1 MAIERALVVF
11 AHPDDA
17 EFGSSGTVAKWTR
30 EGARVRY
37 VCVTDG
43 SAGSN
48 EPGARRDELAALRK
62 DEQMAACAVL
72 GVEDCAFLGIPDGSV
87 EVTLDLRRAITRE
100 VRAFRPDIFLVPDPV
115 RMWDSERRYINHIDH
130 RNVGLACLAVVNPDA
145 PTRPQFPEL
154 LDEGCEPFDIPSM
167 WMPSW
172 DQDVDTFVDITE
184 TIDLKIQA
192 LRCHKSQIGDWPV
205 DEFIR
210 ERARQRGEAKGLRFA
225 ESFRTFRLKDEP
237 DTDSTGG
244 EPIGEGDVDEPSEST
259 EER

>member
-1 MAIERALVVF
+1 MAFERALVVF

-17 EFGSSGTVAKWTR
+17 EFGSSGTVAKWTN
-30 EGARVRY
+30 EGVRVRY

-48 EPGARRDELAALRK
+48 EPGARRDELAVLRK
-62 DEQMAACAVL
+62 DEQLAACEVL
-72 GVEDCAFLGIPDGSV
+72 GVEECTFLGVPDGSV
-87 EVTLDLRRAITRE
+87 EVTLDIRRGITRE
-100 VRAFRPDIFLVPDPV
+100 VRRFRPDVFVVPDPV

-154 LDEGCEPFDIPSM
+154 LEEGCEPFEIPNM

-172 DQDVDTFVDITE
+172 DQDVDMFVDISE
-184 TIDLKIQA
+184 TIDRKFEA

-210 ERARQRGEAKGLRFA
+210 ERARQRGEAAGLPFA

-237 DTDSTGG
+237 QEAEAEGASG
-244 EPIGEGDVDEPSEST
+244 EDHRAGERVA
-259 EER
+259 EEQ